1 MSVNITF
8 DRAVSKEEKY
18 KNIIPQIESLIY
30 GEDNFIANLSNIT
43 SVLKYSIDNVSWVGF
58 YLFDKSKKE
67 LVLGPFQGKVACTRI
82 KPGMGVCGTAVM
94 ERRTVIVDDVNKFEG
109 HIFCDPDSKSEIVI
123 PIIKDDEIKG
133 VLDIDSGIFS
143 NFNLTDKKYLE
154 KLINNIS
161 KIF

>member
-1 MSVNITF
+1 MSVKITF

-43 SVLKYSIDNVSWVGF
+43 SVLKYSFDNISWVGF
-58 YLFDKSKKE
+58 YLFDKSKNE

-82 KPGMGVCGTAVM
+82 KPGTGVCGTAVK
-94 ERRTVIVDDVNKFEG
+94 EQRTIIIDDVNKFEG

-123 PIIKDDEIKG
+123 PIIKDDEVKG
-133 VLDIDSGIFS
+133 VLDIDSDVFS
-143 NFNLTDKKYLE
+143 NFDLTDKKYLE